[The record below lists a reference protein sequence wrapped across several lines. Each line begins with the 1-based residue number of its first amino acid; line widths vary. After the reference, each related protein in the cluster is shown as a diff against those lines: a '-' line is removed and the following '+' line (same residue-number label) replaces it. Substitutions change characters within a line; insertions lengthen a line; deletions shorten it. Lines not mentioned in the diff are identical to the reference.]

1 VSPKRAELFT
11 GAMIAVRKAVWAVWV
26 SASGGNSN
34 AQAVVN
40 QLLSTDLRGPDGPL
54 FDFFDGLQVADNEGV
69 NTGFQK
75 QERIDSKWF

>member
-1 VSPKRAELFT
+1 MSPKRAELFT
-11 GAMIAVRKAVWAVWV
+11 GAMIAVRKAIWAFWV

-40 QLLSTDLRGPDGPL
+40 QLLSARLRGLEAPL

-69 NTGFQK
+69 NPGFQK
-75 QERIDSKWF
+75 RGRIDSKWF